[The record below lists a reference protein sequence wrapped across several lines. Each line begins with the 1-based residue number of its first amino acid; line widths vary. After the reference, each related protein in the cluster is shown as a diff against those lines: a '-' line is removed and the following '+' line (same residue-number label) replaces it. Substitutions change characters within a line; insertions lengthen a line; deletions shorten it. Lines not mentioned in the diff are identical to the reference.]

1 MNGLWACCAVV
12 PIMADTTAGKERRRG
27 TGRPF
32 EPGRSGNPAGRPRGV
47 RHHVTMLA
55 ERLVDGDA
63 EALIRKTI
71 ELGLAGD
78 VAALRLLLDRIL
90 PPRRDRPVA
99 ISLPPVTTLRDA
111 VAAQAALVAAVA
123 DGNLTPGEAGE
134 ISGLIAN
141 VVRFVETLELEQR
154 VHLLEEAAKEARR

>member
-1 MNGLWACCAVV
+1 
-12 PIMADTTAGKERRRG
+12 
-27 TGRPF
+27 
-32 EPGRSGNPAGRPRGV
+32 
-47 RHHVTMLA
+47 MLA